1 MTLATRGSAE
11 HATESAAERS
21 TIARHAATVLVGQLA
36 VMAFGVTDTVVAGRY
51 SEHALAA
58 LSVGS
63 ATFVSVYVGLT
74 GMLQSMLPIW
84 AQLHG
89 ANRPIELGRALRQTL
104 YICLVGGLLGI
115 WLLLNPGPLLRWAEV
130 PAELQQEASRYL
142 AVLALGLPPA
152 LLFRIYST
160 LNQGL
165 GRPRLVTWVQLGSL
179 GLKIP
184 LSVWFTFGGWGLEPQ
199 GAVGCAWATVL
210 VNYSMLALAIFN
222 LYTQPL
228 YRPYALWQRLEAP
241 HWQQLGQLMRLG
253 LPGGLSIMVEV
264 TSFTLMALFIARLGS
279 VASAG
284 HQIAA
289 NAAAVLYMVPLSLG
303 IATSARVS
311 YWRGAEQPALAKV
324 ALRSGFW
331 LAGSCALVL
340 AGSMWLARVPLAE
353 AYSRSPAVVLAASS
367 LLGWVALYH
376 LADAIQAVAVF
387 VLRSYRITVWPLL
400 VYSVMLWGVGL
411 AGGFALAYRGLG
423 PWPAMQNPEAFWAA
437 SAVALAVTAIIFA
450 MTLRRAMRQ
459 DDLLVSAS

>member
-1 MTLATRGSAE
+1 MT
-11 HATESAAERS
+11 ERN
-21 TIARHAATVLVGQLA
+21 TIARHAATVLAGQLA

-84 AQLHG
+84 AQFHG
-89 ANRPIELGRALRQTL
+89 ANRPLELGRALRQTL

-130 PAELQQEASRYL
+130 PLDLQQEVSRYL

-152 LLFRIYST
+152 LLFRVYST

-179 GLKIP
+179 ALKIP
-184 LSVWFTFGGWGLEPQ
+184 LSIWFTFGGWGLQAQ

-210 VNYSMLALAIFN
+210 VNYGMLMLAIFN
-222 LYTQPL
+222 LRTQPL
-228 YRPYALWQRLEAP
+228 YRPYALWQKLEAP
-241 HWQQLGQLMRLG
+241 DRQQLGPLLRLG

-289 NAAAVLYMVPLSLG
+289 NVGAVLYMVPLSLG

-311 YWRGAEQPALAKV
+311 YWRGAGQPDLAKL

-331 LAGSCALVL
+331 LAGGCALVL
-340 AGSMWLARVPLAE
+340 AGTMWLARVPLAE
-353 AYSRSPAVVLAASS
+353 AYSRSPAVVLTASS
-367 LLGWVALYH
+367 LLAWVALYH

-387 VLRSYRITVWPLL
+387 VLRSYGITLWPLL

-411 AGGFALAYRGLG
+411 LGGFALAYHGIG
-423 PWPAMQNPEAFWAA
+423 AWPAMQKPEAFWAA
-437 SAVALAVTAIIFA
+437 SAAALAATAIIFA
-450 MTLRRAMRQ
+450 ITLARAVRRDEAI
-459 DDLLVSAS
+459 SAA

>member
-1 MTLATRGSAE
+1 MTGATTTP
-11 HATESAAERS
+11 HHNTAAERA

-58 LSVGS
+58 LSIGS

-89 ANRPIELGRALRQTL
+89 ANRPLELGRALRQTL
-104 YICLVGGLLGI
+104 YICLIGGLLGI

-130 PAELQQEASRYL
+130 PPDLQQEASRYL

-179 GLKIP
+179 ALKIP
-184 LSVWFTFGGWGLEPQ
+184 LSVWFTFGGWGLEAQ

-210 VNYSMLALAIFN
+210 VNYAMLALAIFN

-228 YRPYALWQRLEAP
+228 YRPYALWQKLEPPNAAL
-241 HWQQLGQLMRLG
+241 LGQLLRLG

-289 NAAAVLYMVPLSLG
+289 NVAAVLYMVPLSLG

-311 YWRGAEQPALAKV
+311 YWRGAEQPALAKL

-331 LAGSCALVL
+331 LAGSCAVVL
-340 AGSMWLARVPLAE
+340 ASAMWLARVPLAE

-411 AGGFALAYRGLG
+411 AGGFALAYHGVG
-423 PWPAMQNPEAFWAA
+423 PWPAMQNPEAFWIA
-437 SAVALAVTAIIFA
+437 SAVALAVTALIFA
-450 MTLRRAMRQ
+450 MTLRRAIRQ
-459 DDLLVSAS
+459 DDLAAKT